1 MFKIMLKIIYYKMK
15 GNIKKTLK
23 KKAKSFFQKINIFY
37 VKISKYKWVLK
48 T

>member
-1 MFKIMLKIIYYKMK
+1 MFKIIYYNMK
-15 GNIKKTLK
+15 KNVKKTLK

>member
-1 MFKIMLKIIYYKMK
+1 MK
-15 GNIKKTLK
+15 ENVKKTLK

-48 T
+48 TCFFLTFTYNL